1 MKPKTRPLTEA
12 EKQFVKEAEE
22 LSFDV
27 LYKDDGTPFAMGAT
41 ENGHCFT
48 MLVLENEEPDG
59 ESSCYYL
66 G

>member
-1 MKPKTRPLTEA
+1 MKSIRPLSEA

-27 LYKDDGTPFAMGAT
+27 LYQDDGTPFAMGAT
-41 ENGHCFT
+41 QNGHAFS
-48 MLVLENEEPDG
+48 MIVLENEEPDG